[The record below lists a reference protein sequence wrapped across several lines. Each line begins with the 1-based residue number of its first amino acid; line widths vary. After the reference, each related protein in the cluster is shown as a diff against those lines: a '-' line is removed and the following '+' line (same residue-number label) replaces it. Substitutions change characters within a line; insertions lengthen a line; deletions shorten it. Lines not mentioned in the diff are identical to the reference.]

1 MEQQKDNSDPRRV
14 GGGRGEVPFGWRSTS
29 VSQMRLDSGRL
40 CGSVGELKKGISRAE
55 KSRAERDAVRSG
67 RA

>member
-1 MEQQKDNSDPRRV
+1 MWNNKKTIRIRGV
-14 GGGRGEVPFGWRSTS
+14 LGGGGGRFL
-29 VSQMRLDSGRL
+29 SQMRLDSGRL